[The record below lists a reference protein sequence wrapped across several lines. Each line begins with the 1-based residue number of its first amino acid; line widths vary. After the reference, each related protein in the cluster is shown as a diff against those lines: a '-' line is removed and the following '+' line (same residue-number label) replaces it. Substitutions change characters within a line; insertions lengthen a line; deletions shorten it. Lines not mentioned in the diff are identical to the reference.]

1 MAAVSSQCIVN
12 EISFSLAVTLL
23 LERIRAKWPWADIK
37 LVDLFQ
43 HATVK
48 SQAALV
54 ARYLPA
60 KIYHSPESAPEKP
73 LSQSQLSPMTPSS
86 RTSEIAV
93 VGMAGRFPGASNP
106 DELFRIFL
114 EKREALTTFPERDPG
129 SLPFKDAIYI
139 PKRGAIPGVEIF
151 DPAEWGLKGDEARW
165 VSSYYVA
172 YVN

>member
-1 MAAVSSQCIVN
+1 MKSR
-12 EISFSLAVTLL
+12 FSLAVTLL

-37 LVDLFQ
+37 IVDLFQ
-43 HATVK
+43 HVTVK

-60 KIYHSPESAPEKP
+60 KIYHSPKSRSEKP
-73 LSQSQLSPMTPSS
+73 LPPSQRSPTTPSS
-86 RTSEIAV
+86 RTSEIAI

-114 EKREALTTFPERDPG
+114 EKREALTTFPERDPA

-139 PKRGAIPGVEIF
+139 PKRGAIPGVENF
-151 DPAEWGLKGDEARW
+151 DPVEWGLKGDEARW
-165 VSSYYVA
+165 VSNYYVA